1 MKKTAHSAQKV
12 KNHLPINYFL
22 IDSSICSP
30 FLVCVLRTLFLPSS
44 DGSRATVESTKI
56 KKSQNQTRRENLQRV
71 KKTGVVECGSF
82 FSIDFSLLPLDPARE
97 IFGRQFMK
105 LRARS
110 KWIHEPHRKK
120 KEIKKVACSDSNRHT
135 KQLAILIHNLSTMP
149 KCLWWRK
156 KRRAHD
162 RGGLG
167 TLPFNNKN
175 ATRWNHVRKC
185 ALKSSS
191 SHRFASPP
199 SAEDR
204 FQIQFDLFIFDN
216 FNRASPPRSL
226 LLWSIV
232 SIISVFWASITQS
245 SCSSICINLFSL
257 RRCWVCVV
265 LMPRSETD
273 RIWNL
278 CAAAADINNRI
289 ALVSKYC
296 QDHEES
302 SKVRRETRIHINLKK
317 RMIN

>member
-1 MKKTAHSAQKV
+1 M
-12 KNHLPINYFL
+12 
-22 IDSSICSP
+22 
-30 FLVCVLRTLFLPSS
+30 
-44 DGSRATVESTKI
+44 E
-56 KKSQNQTRRENLQRV
+56 
-71 KKTGVVECGSF
+71 
-82 FSIDFSLLPLDPARE
+82 
-97 IFGRQFMK
+97 
-105 LRARS
+105 
-110 KWIHEPHRKK
+110 
-120 KEIKKVACSDSNRHT
+120 
-135 KQLAILIHNLSTMP
+135 
-149 KCLWWRK
+149 K

-167 TLPFNNKN
+167 TLPFNNKSN
-175 ATRWNHVRKC
+175 ATRRNHVRKC

-191 SHRFASPP
+191 SHRFASPT

-245 SCSSICINLFSL
+245 SCSSICINLFSH

-278 CAAAADINNRI
+278 CAVAADINSWN

-296 QDHEES
+296 QDHEKS
-302 SKVRRETRIHINLKK
+302 LKVRRETRKHINLKK